1 MCTQVNVI
9 LLTANL
15 SCYSVVDKLNNEC
28 TQSKKII
35 ETDTINSVSLYQI
48 QAKFTKS
55 SNSMSKISVDKSM
68 YEKSEL

>member
-35 ETDTINSVSLYQI
+35 ETDTINSVSLY
-48 QAKFTKS
+48 
-55 SNSMSKISVDKSM
+55 
-68 YEKSEL
+68 